1 MKALC
6 TVQAEEA
13 KGASSEM
20 VSRLG
25 RIMAMPVTSIR
36 AAQQGDED
44 ELAELRA
51 RLWPDGTVE
60 EHRGEVQKLIQSGM
74 SGTLPAVVLVAI
86 DASEGLAG
94 FLEVGLRSHADGCDV
109 ARPVGYV
116 EGWFVRE
123 EFRGRGIGGQLM
135 KAAEG
140 WSRAQNCREI
150 ASDALVD
157 NMESRE
163 AHSALGYEVVDLCVH
178 FRKGL

>member
-1 MKALC
+1 
-6 TVQAEEA
+6 
-13 KGASSEM
+13 
-20 VSRLG
+20 
-25 RIMAMPVTSIR
+25 MAMPVTSIR
-36 AAQQGDED
+36 TARPGDED

-51 RLWPDGTVE
+51 LLWPDGTVE

-74 SGTLPAVVLVAI
+74 SGTLPAAVLVAI
-86 DASEGLAG
+86 DGGEGLTG

-123 EFRGRGIGGQLM
+123 EFRGQGIGKLLM
-135 KAAEG
+135 KAAED
-140 WSRAQNCREI
+140 WSRTHGCREI

-163 AHSALGYEVVDLCVH
+163 AHAALGFEVVDLCVH
-178 FRKGL
+178 LRKGL

>member
-1 MKALC
+1 
-6 TVQAEEA
+6 
-13 KGASSEM
+13 
-20 VSRLG
+20 
-25 RIMAMPVTSIR
+25 MAMPVTSIR

-51 RLWPDGTVE
+51 LLWPDGTVE
-60 EHRGEVQKLIQSGM
+60 EHRREVQKLIQSGM
-74 SGTLPAVVLVAI
+74 SGTLPAAVLVAI
-86 DASEGLAG
+86 DVSERLAG
-94 FLEVGLRSHADGCDV
+94 FLEVGLRSHADGCAV
-109 ARPVGYV
+109 AQPVGYV

-123 EFRGRGIGGQLM
+123 EMRGQGVGKQLM
-135 KAAEG
+135 QAAED

-163 AHSALGYEVVDLCVH
+163 AHSALGFEVVDLCVH

>member
-6 TVQAEEA
+6 TVQVEEA
-13 KGASSEM
+13 KGTL
-20 VSRLG
+20 VPGLG
-25 RIMAMPVTSIR
+25 RIVAMPVTSIR
-36 AAQQGDED
+36 AARQGDEV

-51 RLWPDGTVE
+51 LLWSDETVE
-60 EHRGEVQKLIQSGM
+60 QHGREVQKLIRSGM

-86 DASEGLAG
+86 AASEGLAG

-109 ARPVGYV
+109 EQPVGYV

-123 EFRGRGIGGQLM
+123 EFRGRGIGKQLM
-135 KAAEG
+135 KAAED
-140 WSRAQNCREI
+140 WSRARGCREI

-157 NMESRE
+157 NLESRE
-163 AHSALGYEVVDLCVH
+163 AHSALGFEVVDLCVH